1 MRLPQR
7 MLEVVVKDWVQ
18 RLRLRLL
25 DEAAE

>member
-1 MRLPQR
+1 VRLPQR